1 MKLLI
6 TGTTGLDTIET
17 PFGKKE
23 NILGGSAIHAAIA
36 SSFFSPVSVV
46 SIAGEDFPAEHL
58 DFLKSRGIDCDGLKR
73 VSGKTFHWEGFYEYD
88 MNHAHTRQTDLNT
101 LLDFDTGLSD
111 DFASAEYV
119 FLANLDP
126 DLQLKII
133 SQLKA
138 PKFIAADTMNFW
150 IDNKRDS
157 LHKLVKKVDFV
168 ILNEGEA
175 RQFMET
181 PSLPLAGKRLLELGA
196 KGVIIK
202 KGEHGAIVFTPDYF
216 FSAASY
222 PQEELRDPTGA
233 GDSFAGGFMGYL
245 ARSEDLSEANVRCA
259 VVIGSV
265 MASFNIEDFGPGRMK
280 RLTKKEITKRFE
292 EFRKFSIFEPIRGIY
307 D

>member
-1 MKLLI
+1 MTLLI
-6 TGTTGLDTIET
+6 AGTTGLDTIET

-23 NILGGSAIHAAIA
+23 NILGGSAIHASIA
-36 SSFFSPVSVV
+36 SSFFTPVSVV
-46 SIAGEDFPAEHL
+46 SIIGEDFSKDNF
-58 DFLKSRGIDCDGLKR
+58 DFLKARGIDCGALKR
-73 VSGKTFHWEGFYEYD
+73 VPGKTFHWEGFYKYD
-88 MNHAHTRQTDLNT
+88 MNQAHTKQTDLNT
-101 LLDFDTGLSD
+101 LLDFDTVLTPEL
-111 DFASAEYV
+111 ASSEYA

-126 DLQLKII
+126 DLQIKVIE
-133 SQLKA
+133 QLKS

-157 LHKLVKKVDFV
+157 LHKLVKKVDFM

-222 PQEELRDPTGA
+222 PQEQLKDPTGA
-233 GDSFAGGFMGYL
+233 GDSFAGGFIGYL
-245 ARSEDLSEANVRCA
+245 ARCGEINEATIRSA
-259 VVIGSV
+259 IVVGSV
-265 MASFNIEDFGPGRMK
+265 MASFNIEDFGPDRMR
-280 RLTKKEITKRFE
+280 RLTNKEIIKRFD
-292 EFRKFSIFEPIRGIY
+292 EFRKFSVFEPIKG
-307 D
+307 DL